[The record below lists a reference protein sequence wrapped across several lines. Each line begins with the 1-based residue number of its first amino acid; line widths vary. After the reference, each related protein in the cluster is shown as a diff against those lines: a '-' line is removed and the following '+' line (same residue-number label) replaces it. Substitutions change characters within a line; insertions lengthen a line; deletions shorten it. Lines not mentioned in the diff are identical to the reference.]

1 MAVIGIDFDGT
12 CVENKFPEIGNELPN
27 CVNVLKKCLQNDNKL
42 ILITMRSEK
51 SLIDAIKWFKD
62 RKIEL
67 WGINNNP
74 TQKKWTTSRKI
85 YANIYIDDLNLGCP
99 LKNKNVD
106 FVASVPSDIG
116 KMLEKKGL
124 YKLNIGKEY
133 NFRGEEMVK
142 NLYFT
147 NKELV
152 EKVFKKPAE
161 NVTEQEVREYDK
173 FYNYW
178 SFI

>member
-12 CVENKFPEIGNELPN
+12 CVENKFPEVGDEIPN
-27 CVNVLKKCLQNDNKL
+27 CVNVLKKCLQKDNKL

-51 SLIDAIKWFKD
+51 KLIDAIKWFKD

-99 LKNKNVD
+99 LKNKCVD
-106 FVASVPSDIG
+106 WKKVEDIL
-116 KMLEKKGL
+116 KEKDL
-124 YKLNIGKEY
+124 IG
-133 NFRGEEMVK
+133 
-142 NLYFT
+142 
-147 NKELV
+147 
-152 EKVFKKPAE
+152 
-161 NVTEQEVREYDK
+161 
-173 FYNYW
+173 
-178 SFI
+178 